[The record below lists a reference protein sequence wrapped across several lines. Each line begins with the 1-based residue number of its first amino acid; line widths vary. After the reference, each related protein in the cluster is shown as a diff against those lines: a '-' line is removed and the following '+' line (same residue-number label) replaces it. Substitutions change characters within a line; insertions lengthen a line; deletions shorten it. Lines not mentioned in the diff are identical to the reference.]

1 MFRPI
6 PAPDPTKPV
15 TSAIEKAR
23 PKPAKQKKK
32 VSYV

>member
-6 PAPDPTKPV
+6 PKADPTKPL

-23 PKPAKQKKK
+23 PKPKKEKKK

>member
-6 PAPDPTKPV
+6 PKADPAKPV
-15 TSAIEKAR
+15 SSAIEKAR
-23 PKPAKQKKK
+23 PKPAKEKKK